1 MTTYTTRDEAITC
14 EITELIQALE
24 NDDFDNITTE
34 ENTVTVTHD
43 NDYSAEITP
52 KYSNDGHE
60 WYLTSYD
67 AVLTTP
73 QGETEEWWYRN
84 LDLLCAAL
92 KKQEA
97 IDPDATTADFIK
109 KVDDLFTDDIWG
121 AGSTLDEVIACWEPN
136 DFDDAAYK
144 DQVNVVGVVDIR
156 LNVHG
161 EVEYV
166 DLVALGDFWGEDA
179 ETLSVHDRPNIPLEK
194 RVVEWFRDVIAE
206 HIIDEDDE

>member
-1 MTTYTTRDEAITC
+1 MNTYPTREEAITG

-43 NDYSAEITP
+43 NEYSAEITP
-52 KYSNDGHE
+52 KYSNDGYA

-67 AVLTTP
+67 VVWTTP
-73 QGETEEWWYRN
+73 EGETEEWWYSN

-97 IDPDATTADFIK
+97 IDEDEIKQAFIAEVDANFS
-109 KVDDLFTDDIWG
+109 DDIWKKG
-121 AGSTLDEVIACWEPN
+121 HTLDEVIECWEPN
-136 DFDDAAYK
+136 DFDDATYK
-144 DQVNVVGVVDIR
+144 DQVNVVGVVDVH

-161 EVEYV
+161 EVESA
-166 DLVALGDFWGEDA
+166 DLVALGDFWGEEA
-179 ETLSVHDRPNIPLEK
+179 ETLSGGDLFGNELPE
-194 RVVEWFRDVIAE
+194 RVVRWFRDVIAD
-206 HIIDEDDE
+206 HIEDDE